1 MAAYLVG
8 VDRVMDVADGGAAF
22 TRRTQFGV
30 LVDGEVGGGLVFRQ
44 PARHRGGGR
53 LRHIQ
58 VFQRERVDALG
69 QQADDGVGFR
79 GRAGVDDQPALD
91 RVDPEADIVVL
102 RQGRGQL
109 LVNDRVADLLQLLLA
124 RLVALL
130 MFDFQG
136 ACRRGLGDRLARQQ
150 LGLYAQGQQQ
160 LAADRM
166 RQVRTL
172 AGRHPANGLPLQ
184 LAGGHIGMPLQ
195 RFVQALQVP
204 EGRGGLD
211 PVDLGVLEHG
221 GPLFRRGHAAARGA
235 LLGGGQGQ
243 AQLLV
248 QLGQPVTFAVVCN
261 ARQVIG
267 RHVQNVDGLRRAQ
280 LLFHLDRVQ
289 AFVGVFIMRARLDSR
304 ICCSRGG

>member
-1 MAAYLVG
+1 
-8 VDRVMDVADGGAAF
+8 
-22 TRRTQFGV
+22 
-30 LVDGEVGGGLVFRQ
+30 
-44 PARHRGGGR
+44 
-53 LRHIQ
+53 
-58 VFQRERVDALG
+58 
-69 QQADDGVGFR
+69 
-79 GRAGVDDQPALD
+79 
-91 RVDPEADIVVL
+91 
-102 RQGRGQL
+102 
-109 LVNDRVADLLQLLLA
+109 
-124 RLVALL
+124 

-248 QLGQPVTFAVVCN
+248 QPVEAIALFNVRDAGQVADWHGHRHRPRAARGPQHPAVGDPH
-261 ARQVIG
+261 RG
-267 RHVQNVDGLRRAQ
+267 RAGPPGMHLAADPGGGGRRPR
-280 LLFHLDRVQ
+280 LSPW
-289 AFVGVFIMRARLDSR
+289 RAR
-304 ICCSRGG
+304 